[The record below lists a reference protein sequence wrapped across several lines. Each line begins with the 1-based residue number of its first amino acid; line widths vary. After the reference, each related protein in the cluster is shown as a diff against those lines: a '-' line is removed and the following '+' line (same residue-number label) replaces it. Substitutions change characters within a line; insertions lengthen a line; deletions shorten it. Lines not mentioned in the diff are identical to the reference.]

1 MERRGQTTQDYVVGI
16 SIVLLTVTGVF
27 AFVPA
32 VFDTVD
38 DPVERNAYTQA
49 EALGDHLVATHTADG
64 TDRQVSF
71 ARIDET
77 LSTLDGRIESGT
89 ASSLLASA
97 GIRQDDG
104 RIRRVNVTLTPGVL
118 NDTRPVAAAGD
129 PFVRSGTNTTE
140 AAATV
145 TRFVHLGNESRCG
158 DSGLCQLTVR
168 VW

>member
-1 MERRGQTTQDYVVGI
+1 MEQRGQTTQDYVVGI

-32 VFDTVD
+32 VFETTE

-49 EALGDHLVATHTADG
+49 EALGDQLVETHTADG
-64 TDRQVSF
+64 TGRQVSF
-71 ARIDET
+71 GQLNQT
-77 LSTLDGRIESGT
+77 LTTLDRRVESG
-89 ASSLLASA
+89 AGSPLLASA

-104 RIRRVNVTLTPGVL
+104 EIRRVNVTVTPSVL
-118 NDTRPVAAAGD
+118 NDTRPVVAAGD
-129 PFVRSGTNTTE
+129 PYVRAGTNTTNR
-140 AAATV
+140 AATV